1 MRIAYVCA
9 DAGIPVFGT
18 KGASVHVQGVIGAMV
33 RAGHEVT
40 LVAAR
45 LGGLPPAGWESVRV
59 VPVEPPPAPTVEG
72 RERVLLAL
80 NDRLRAALADGG
92 PFDLVYERYSLWG
105 HAGMAH
111 ARAAGIPGV
120 LEVNAPLIDE
130 QRTHRQLHDVAGAE
144 WVAAQAFGSASLL
157 VAVSQ
162 PVANYLQRQRSRTA
176 PVLVVPNG
184 IDPARFPVAAYHVP
198 RRARPF
204 TVGFLGTLKPWHG
217 LPELVE
223 AFAALRAHAW
233 DARLL
238 VIGDGPDRQAL
249 EDDLARRRLTSA
261 TTITGAVAPHEVG
274 TLLTRV
280 DVALAPYPGGA
291 ESYFSPLKV
300 VEYLA
305 AGLPVVASRCGQ
317 LPELVRHGVTGL
329 LVTPGNAEA
338 MASACNRLRLDRTLA
353 LGMAREGRREVLA
366 TRTWDAALRRILTEA
381 HEKRTPVT
389 SMLRPGAADALGVV
403 A

>member
-1 MRIAYVCA
+1 ME
-9 DAGIPVFGT
+9 F
-18 KGASVHVQGVIGAMV
+18 
-33 RAGHEVT
+33 
-40 LVAAR
+40 AR
-45 LGGLPPAGWESVRV
+45 
-59 VPVEPPPAPTVEG
+59 T
-72 RERVLLAL
+72 
-80 NDRLRAALADGG
+80 
-92 PFDLVYERYSLWG
+92 
-105 HAGMAH
+105 
-111 ARAAGIPGV
+111 AGIPGV

-130 QRTHRQLHDVAGAE
+130 QRTHRQLSDAAAAE
-144 WVAAQAFGSASLL
+144 WVAARAFGAASLL

-162 PVANYLQRQRSRTA
+162 PVASYLHRQPTRRA

-184 IDPARFPVAAYHVP
+184 IDPERFPTPAYGVP

-217 LPELVE
+217 LPELVD
-223 AFAALRAHAW
+223 AFAALRKLSW

-238 VIGDGPDRQAL
+238 VIGDGPDREAL
-249 EDDLARRRLTSA
+249 EADLARRRLTSA
-261 TTITGAVAPHEVG
+261 TTITGAIAPHDVG
-274 TLLTRV
+274 VHLTNV
-280 DVALAPYPGGA
+280 DVALAPYPGGV

-338 MASACNRLRLDRTLA
+338 TASACNRLRLDRTLA
-353 LGMAREGRREVLA
+353 LAMAREGRREAMA
-366 TRTWDAALRRILTEA
+366 TRTWDAVVRRILNEA
-381 HEKRTPVT
+381 QQKRLRVT
-389 SMLRPGAADALGVV
+389 SMLRPGAADAMGVV